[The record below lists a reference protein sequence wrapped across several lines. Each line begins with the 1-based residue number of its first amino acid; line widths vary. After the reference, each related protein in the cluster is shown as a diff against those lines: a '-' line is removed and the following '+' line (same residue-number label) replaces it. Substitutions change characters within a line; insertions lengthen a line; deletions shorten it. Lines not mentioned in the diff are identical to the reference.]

1 MCFAVFGF
9 NFLFFVL
16 VLSSNNGWYQ
26 FRRRVSVVGLIHC
39 PLLWAWKFL
48 SDLRSPTEF
57 GTLSTIS
64 VCLRVCLN
72 LCTYMKSFWCL
83 FRRRSWKTTM
93 PGSWTHWRASNR
105 PIRVQRK
112 LWVQKRWKLDL
123 TNSLFNLSW
132 KIQRCRLAPVWS
144 VVPYLCSLNDH
155 YNITSIV
162 VIFLWGGS
170 GIYNGVKRFNCREE
184 SFDIEIWMFI
194 TVGSGVILDLVA
206 TVWGRVLFFIICIM
220 GNLAINVCYPLSSE
234 LCW

>member
-39 PLLWAWKFL
+39 PLLWAWEFL
-48 SDLRSPTEF
+48 SDLRSPPEF

-162 VIFLWGGS
+162 VIFLWGGGGFRYLQWS
-170 GIYNGVKRFNCREE
+170 ETFQLPRGKFWHWNLNVYYGWKWGYPWFGCYCVGE
-184 SFDIEIWMFI
+184 SVVFHYLYYGE
-194 TVGSGVILDLVA
+194 
-206 TVWGRVLFFIICIM
+206 
-220 GNLAINVCYPLSSE
+220 SSY
-234 LCW
+234 

>member
-1 MCFAVFGF
+1 MFSAVLGF
-9 NFLFFVL
+9 NFLFFVPVLVL

-26 FRRRVSVVGLIHC
+26 FRGCVSVVGLIHC

-162 VIFLWGGS
+162 VIFLWGGGGVQVFTMEWNVS
-170 GIYNGVKRFNCREE
+170 IAERKVLTLKFECLLRLEVGLSLIWLLLCGGECCFSLSVLWGI
-184 SFDIEIWMFI
+184 
-194 TVGSGVILDLVA
+194 
-206 TVWGRVLFFIICIM
+206 
-220 GNLAINVCYPLSSE
+220 
-234 LCW
+234 